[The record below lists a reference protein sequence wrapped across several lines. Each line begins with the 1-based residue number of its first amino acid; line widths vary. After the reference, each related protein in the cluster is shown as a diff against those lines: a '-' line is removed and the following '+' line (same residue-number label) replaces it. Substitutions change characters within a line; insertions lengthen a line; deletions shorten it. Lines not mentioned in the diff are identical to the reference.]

1 MRRRLLT
8 RAAALAVPFLVLVV
22 LPGRAQEPSQVG
34 GGGTFWQR
42 LGDSTLTRLA
52 AEALRANRDVVAAQ
66 ARIRQARAARNTA
79 TLDFF
84 PTVTVGGGYL
94 RQRTSR
100 AAFGGLEIPE
110 RGLWDGEVRVAWE
123 VDVFGRLRGNTRGQG
138 ALAESAR
145 EAARDV
151 ERLVSAE
158 LALAYY
164 DLRGAR
170 AQLEVAQRN
179 AENQRNTLQLTRDRL
194 EAGRG
199 TAFDTERAEAQL
211 ATTLALVPLL
221 EARLAAARHRI
232 GILIG
237 RDPEQVPAELGSQ
250 VCELPELPEDI
261 VGGSVDSLIRG
272 RPDVRAA
279 ERRVAAER
287 AFVGAAKA
295 DYLPRLT
302 LGGTLGFTS
311 TGFDSLGRSGT
322 GRYAVGPQVSWPA
335 FNLGRVKLQV
345 DAARALE
352 AEARARYDQ
361 TVLLA
366 REELASARVIYT
378 KARERLAQLTRA
390 AEASAQAAE
399 LARIRFQGGVAD
411 FLQVLDAERTL
422 LLAQDELERGRT
434 AAIAALIAVYRATGE
449 GQ

>member
-1 MRRRLLT
+1 L
-8 RAAALAVPFLVLVV
+8 
-22 LPGRAQEPSQVG
+22 
-34 GGGTFWQR
+34 
-42 LGDSTLTRLA
+42 
-52 AEALRANRDVVAAQ
+52 
-66 ARIRQARAARNTA
+66 
-79 TLDFF
+79 
-84 PTVTVGGGYL
+84 
-94 RQRTSR
+94 
-100 AAFGGLEIPE
+100 
-110 RGLWDGEVRVAWE
+110 AWE

-158 LALAYY
+158 LALAYF

-170 AQLEVAQRN
+170 APLEVAQRN
-179 AENQRNTLQLTRDRL
+179 AENQRHTLQLTRDRL

-250 VCELPELPEDI
+250 VCELPELPQDV

-295 DYLPRLT
+295 DYFPRLT

-322 GRYAVGPQVSWPA
+322 GRYAVGPQLSWPA

-352 AEARARYDQ
+352 AEARAQYDQ

-366 REELASARVIYT
+366 REELASARVTYT
-378 KARERLAQLTRA
+378 KARERLAHLTRA

-411 FLQVLDAERTL
+411 FLQVLDAERSL

-434 AAIAALIAVYRATGE
+434 AAVAALIAVYRATGE